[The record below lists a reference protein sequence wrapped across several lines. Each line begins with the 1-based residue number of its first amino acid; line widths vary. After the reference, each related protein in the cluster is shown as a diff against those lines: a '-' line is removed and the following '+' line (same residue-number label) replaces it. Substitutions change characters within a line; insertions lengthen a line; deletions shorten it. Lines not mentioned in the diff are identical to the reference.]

1 MLTMVTLNVN
11 NVNIISFFLSI
22 ACYNTAMKSTESTKK
37 TSPYH
42 HGNLKES
49 LLETALEMV
58 DKEGLESVTL
68 RDLTQ
73 RLGTSRSA
81 VYRHFES
88 KEALILG
95 VIKRGYEQLD
105 LLFTPI
111 FQDTTQS
118 VAERFEK
125 MGRAYLD
132 FAIAHPNLYR
142 LLFGENFRQERE
154 EICDYKDEK
163 QATGVYALIG
173 LLLEAQEE
181 RIIAQENPMIQAAT
195 VWASIHGLASLLID
209 GHLMMS
215 DNLEAIYEY
224 SQGVLLKGLR

>member
-1 MLTMVTLNVN
+1 
-11 NVNIISFFLSI
+11 
-22 ACYNTAMKSTESTKK
+22 MKEKK

-42 HGNLKES
+42 HGNLKEA
-49 LLETALEMV
+49 LLETALEMI
-58 DKEGLESVTL
+58 DTDGLDTITL

-73 RLGTSRSA
+73 RLGTSRTA

-95 VIKRGYEQLD
+95 VIEKGYGQLD

-111 FQDTTQS
+111 FQDRTHS
-118 VAERFEK
+118 VAERFEA
-125 MGRAYLD
+125 MGRAYLG
-132 FAIAHPNLYR
+132 FAIEHPNLYR
-142 LLFGENFRQERE
+142 LLFGEKFRRERE
-154 EICDYKDEK
+154 EICDYKDEN
-163 QATGVYALIG
+163 QATGLYALIG
-173 LLLEAQEE
+173 LLLEAQKEG
-181 RIIAQENPMIQAAT
+181 IIARENPLVQAAT

-224 SQGVLLKGLR
+224 SIGVLLKGLR

>member
-1 MLTMVTLNVN
+1 
-11 NVNIISFFLSI
+11 
-22 ACYNTAMKSTESTKK
+22 MKEKK

-42 HGNLKES
+42 HGNLKEA
-49 LLETALEMV
+49 LLQTALETI
-58 DKEGLESVTL
+58 DTQGLDAITL

-73 RLGTSRSA
+73 RLGTSRTA
-81 VYRHFES
+81 VYRHFAS

-95 VIKRGYEQLD
+95 VIEKGYEELD

-111 FQDTTQS
+111 FQDKIRS
-118 VAERFEK
+118 VDVRFET

-132 FAIAHPNLYR
+132 FAIEHPNLYR

-154 EICDYKDEK
+154 ELCDYKDEN
-163 QATGVYALIG
+163 QATGLYALIG
-173 LLLEAQEE
+173 LLIEAQEE
-181 RIIAQENPMIQAAT
+181 GIIAQENPMVQAAT

-224 SQGVLLKGLR
+224 SIGVLLKGLR

>member
-1 MLTMVTLNVN
+1 M
-11 NVNIISFFLSI
+11 
-22 ACYNTAMKSTESTKK
+22 NTNESTKK

-49 LLETALEMV
+49 LVETALEMI
-58 DKEGLESVTL
+58 DKEGLDSVTL
-68 RDLTQ
+68 RDLAQ
-73 RLGTSRSA
+73 RLGTSRTA
-81 VYRHFES
+81 IYRHFDS

-95 VIKRGYEQLD
+95 VIQKGYEQLD
-105 LLFTPI
+105 MMFTPI

-118 VAERFEK
+118 VAVRFER

-154 EICDYKDEK
+154 EICDYKDEN
-163 QATGVYALIG
+163 QATGLYALIG

-181 RIIAQENPMIQAAT
+181 GIIARENPMIQAAT

-215 DNLEAIYEY
+215 DNMEAIYEY
-224 SQGVLLKGLR
+224 SIGVLLKGLQ

>member
-1 MLTMVTLNVN
+1 MNKEP
-11 NVNIISFFLSI
+11 
-22 ACYNTAMKSTESTKK
+22 AKK

-49 LLETALEMV
+49 LVETALEMI

-68 RDLTQ
+68 RDLAQ
-73 RLGTSRSA
+73 RLGTSRTA
-81 VYRHFES
+81 IYRHFDS

-95 VIKRGYEQLD
+95 VIQKGYEQLD
-105 LLFTPI
+105 LMFTPI
-111 FQDTTQS
+111 FQDTTLS
-118 VAERFEK
+118 VAVRFER

-142 LLFGENFRQERE
+142 LLFGDKYRQERE
-154 EICDYKDEK
+154 EICDYKDEN
-163 QATGVYALIG
+163 QATGLYALIG
-173 LLLEAQEE
+173 LLIEAQEE
-181 RIIAQENPMIQAAT
+181 GIIARENPMIQAAT

-215 DNLEAIYEY
+215 DNMEAIYEY
-224 SQGVLLKGLR
+224 SIGVLLKGFQ

>member
-11 NVNIISFFLSI
+11 NVNIVTFLLYNS
-22 ACYNTAMKSTESTKK
+22 CYNTIMNNEPAKK

-49 LLETALEMV
+49 LVETALEMI
-58 DKEGLESVTL
+58 DKEGLDSVTL
-68 RDLTQ
+68 RDLSQ
-73 RLGTSRSA
+73 RLGTSRTA
-81 VYRHFES
+81 IYRHFDS

-95 VIKRGYEQLD
+95 VIQKGYEQLD
-105 LLFTPI
+105 LMFTPI
-111 FQDTTQS
+111 FQDTALS
-118 VAERFEK
+118 VAERFER

-142 LLFGENFRQERE
+142 LLFGDNYRHERE
-154 EICDYKDEK
+154 ELCDYKDEN
-163 QATGVYALIG
+163 QATGLYALIG

-181 RIIAQENPMIQAAT
+181 GIIARENPMIQAAT

-215 DNLEAIYEY
+215 DNKEAIYEY
-224 SQGVLLKGLR
+224 SIGVLLKGLS

>member
-1 MLTMVTLNVN
+1 
-11 NVNIISFFLSI
+11 
-22 ACYNTAMKSTESTKK
+22 MKEKK

-42 HGNLKES
+42 HGNLKEE
-49 LLETALEMV
+49 LLQTALEMI
-58 DKEGLESVTL
+58 DTDGLDSITL

-73 RLGTSRSA
+73 RLGTSRTA
-81 VYRHFES
+81 VYRHFAS

-95 VIKRGYEQLD
+95 VIEKGYEHLN

-111 FQDTTQS
+111 FQDRTHS
-118 VAERFEK
+118 VAVRFEA

-132 FAIAHPNLYR
+132 FAIEHPNLYR

-154 EICDYKDEK
+154 EICDYKDEN
-163 QATGVYALIG
+163 QATGLYALIG

-181 RIIAQENPMIQAAT
+181 GIIAQVNPMVQAAM

-209 GHLMMS
+209 GHLIMS
-215 DNLEAIYEY
+215 DNIEAIYEY
-224 SQGVLLKGLR
+224 SIGVLLKGLQ

>member
-1 MLTMVTLNVN
+1 MVTLNVN

-163 QATGVYALIG
+163 QATGLYALIG

-181 RIIAQENPMIQAAT
+181 GIIAQENPMIQAAT